1 MIWNPKKSYLA
12 QPMGR
17 VLNVETP
24 ENQKDGQKD
33 IREMLQ
39 VREGISVMDMRK
51 DSLGTQASLDKREFT
66 LERDTVHVMSVATL
80 IQKFTTY

>member
-12 QPMGR
+12 QPTGR

-51 DSLGTQASLDKREFT
+51 DSLGTQASLDKREFA

-80 IQKFTTY
+80 IQKFTMY